1 MHASSR
7 PTASHINAKSST
19 FSYALGL
26 ILFIGSLSALI
37 ASLFLEGDDTL
48 HTLLFGISFGGF
60 LGAGYMLKRGNW
72 SKSSNDRPES

>member
-1 MHASSR
+1 
-7 PTASHINAKSST
+7 
-19 FSYALGL
+19 
-26 ILFIGSLSALI
+26 LFIGSLSALI